1 MSSNPG
7 KPVSRQV
14 PAAES
19 GSIKQTSPVVSSSG
33 SNVHDS
39 KASELLSLGKDLT
52 PNKFQKFGHQV
63 LFTVLGFFAFMAFYG
78 KMPLVQLLYSLVLF
92 AASTEVLQLAVD
104 GRHFLLS
111 DLLIDMTGI
120 IIGLLMAVL
129 VRFLQQRK
137 LQHTSP
143 HA

>member
-1 MSSNPG
+1 
-7 KPVSRQV
+7 
-14 PAAES
+14 
-19 GSIKQTSPVVSSSG
+19 
-33 SNVHDS
+33 
-39 KASELLSLGKDLT
+39 
-52 PNKFQKFGHQV
+52 
-63 LFTVLGFFAFMAFYG
+63 
-78 KMPLVQLLYSLVLF
+78 
-92 AASTEVLQLAVD
+92 LQLAVD